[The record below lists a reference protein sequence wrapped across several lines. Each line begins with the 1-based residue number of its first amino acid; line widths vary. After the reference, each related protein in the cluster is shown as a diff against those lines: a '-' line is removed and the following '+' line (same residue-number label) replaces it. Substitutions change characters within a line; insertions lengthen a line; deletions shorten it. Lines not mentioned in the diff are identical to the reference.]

1 MRRFS
6 FRINVSPRRVGINRT
21 ILAANVKQHQLG
33 AVLELQAEPVPTR
46 LTRLELGRE
55 EFMVH
60 PTRALYFKFLVAQFD
75 DPRGCQSRQRN
86 IMRCAAPSLR
96 LLTDT
101 VLTVNDRRFLWVHCQ
116 VQLKA
121 FVGRFQLLF
130 AAVPLNLP
138 IAIPDAAEG
147 FAYRGDARASSV
159 CTLRMEK
166 LPTIDIAQREM
177 CKVEILYFPG
187 RLVGGVAAD
196 SLPKEGQFESEV
208 VALG

>member
-6 FRINVSPRRVGINRT
+6 LLINVSPRRVRINRT

-33 AVLELQAEPVPTR
+33 AILKLQAQPVPTR

-60 PTRALYFKFLVAQFD
+60 PTRAPYFKFLVAQFD

-101 VLTVNDRRFLWVHCQ
+101 VLTVNDRRFLRVHCQ
-116 VQLKA
+116 VQLKT
-121 FVGRFQLLF
+121 FIDRGQLLL

-138 IAIPDAAEG
+138 IAIPDAAER
-147 FAYRGDARASSV
+147 FAYRGHARARPV

-166 LPTIDIAQREM
+166 LPAIDIA
-177 CKVEILYFPG
+177 
-187 RLVGGVAAD
+187 
-196 SLPKEGQFESEV
+196 
-208 VALG
+208 